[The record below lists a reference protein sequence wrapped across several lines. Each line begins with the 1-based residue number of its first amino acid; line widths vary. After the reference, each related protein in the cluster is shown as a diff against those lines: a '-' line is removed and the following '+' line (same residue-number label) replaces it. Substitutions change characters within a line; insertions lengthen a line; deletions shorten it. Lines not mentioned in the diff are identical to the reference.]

1 MGKMSKKMMYASQL
15 TQHSDIFSCP
25 ICQQDMHVD
34 NPSQLVCE
42 SHHAFDIAKQGY
54 INFLNKAVKTQ
65 YDKSLFDARQAILAN
80 TSLYQSVT
88 NSIVQVIEQNVKQ
101 QKRVIIDMGSGE
113 GSHLA
118 NITKKLN
125 GDNVSVGFDI
135 AKEAIIAATSY
146 NGSIMSA
153 VADIS
158 DVPIKPQQ
166 ADVLLNILSP
176 SNYNEFNRI
185 IKNDGIIVKVVPNSS
200 YLQEIRTAL
209 FESDEGDEAYS
220 NEAVVDLFH
229 KTYDV
234 IAEETVHEI
243 SDIDKTT
250 LQHLIKMTPLTWS
263 ASDAQLTQLEK
274 KPIAEIT
281 IDLHILVGKKRLT

>member
-1 MGKMSKKMMYASQL
+1 MGKMSKKMMYATQL
-15 TQHSDIFSCP
+15 AHHSHIYACP
-25 ICQQDMHVD
+25 ICQEDMVVD
-34 NPSQLVCE
+34 NVSQLVCE

-54 INFLNKAVKTQ
+54 INFLNKVVKTQ
-65 YDKSLFDARQAILAN
+65 YDKSLFEARQSILTN
-80 TSLYQSVT
+80 TFLYEAVTKSV
-88 NSIVQVIEQNVKQ
+88 VQVIEQHVDQ
-101 QKRVIIDMGSGE
+101 AKRVIVDMGSGE

-125 GDNVSVGFDI
+125 GDNVSIGFDI
-135 AKEAIIAATSY
+135 AKEAIITATTY
-146 NGSIMSA
+146 NDSIMSA

-158 DVPIKPQQ
+158 DVPIKRHQ

-185 IKNDGIIVKVVPNSS
+185 IKDDGIIIKVVPNSG

-209 FESDEGDEAYS
+209 FENNQDTDAYS
-220 NEAVVDLFH
+220 NEDVVNLFH

-234 IAEETVHEI
+234 IAEETIREVC
-243 SDIDKTT
+243 DIDQTT
-250 LQHLIKMTPLTWS
+250 LQHLIRMTPLTWS
-263 ASDAQLTQLEK
+263 ASEAQLKQLEK

-281 IDLHILVGKKRLT
+281 IDLHILVGKKT

>member
-34 NPSQLVCE
+34 NLSQLVCE

-118 NITKKLN
+118 NITEKLN
-125 GDNVSVGFDI
+125 SDNVSVGFDI
-135 AKEAIIAATSY
+135 AKEAIIAATMY
-146 NGSIMSA
+146 NDSIMSA

-158 DVPIKPQQ
+158 NVPIKPKQ

-185 IKNDGIIVKVVPNSS
+185 IKDDGIIVKVVPNAS

-234 IAEETVHEI
+234 IAEETIHEVHN
-243 SDIDKTT
+243 IDQAT
-250 LQHLIKMTPLTWS
+250 LRHLVKMTPLTWS
-263 ASDAQLTQLEK
+263 ASKAQLKQLEK

-281 IDLHILVGKKRLT
+281 IDLHILVGKKHLT